1 MSNVENEPAMSMQEF
16 EAIAADA
23 FAGLP
28 KRFRASCANVA
39 ILVEEFPSS
48 DVHRDMG
55 LESPY
60 DLLGLY
66 DGVDIVTRS
75 LDGWDGPPD
84 VILLYRSPILAY
96 ADAEGFTARDVISH
110 VLIHEIGHH
119 MGFSDQD
126 MEEMEA
132 EASAG
137 AENPAN

>member
-1 MSNVENEPAMSMQEF
+1 MSQLEDQPPMSMQAF
-16 EAIAADA
+16 EAVAAEA
-23 FAGLP
+23 LAGLP
-28 KRFRASCANVA
+28 ERFQASCANVA

-55 LESPY
+55 LTSPY

-96 ADAEGFTARDVISH
+96 AEAEGFTARDVIAH

-126 MEEMEA
+126 MEDMEA
-132 EASAG
+132 EASAL
-137 AENPAN
+137 AANPSN